1 MPETDNIEEIEMK
14 EADCGSDDDD
24 DVVETQRFS
33 NKKLKR
39 LDERKY
45 RLTNKSS
52 KFQLLVQAKQKV
64 NFLL

>member
-1 MPETDNIEEIEMK
+1 MK

-33 NKKLKR
+33 KKKLKR

-52 KFQLLVQAKQKV
+52 KFQVLVQAKQKV